1 MAVTQ
6 EYFAGNNST
15 HTIHFSQENFLSQM
29 IPKVIVCES
38 KMVAR
43 SQLQKES
50 LSMLSEIWIQVVN
63 QFTYAY
69 LGVPIAL

>member
-50 LSMLSEIWIQVVN
+50 LSMLSEI
-63 QFTYAY
+63 
-69 LGVPIAL
+69 